1 MSRFERRIA
10 FISAITLL
18 FSTLEFLIPKPLPFL
33 RLGLANLPLLI
44 IIQSIDLRSFF
55 VILVMKA
62 LGQGMVSGTLFSY
75 LILVSLAGTLS
86 SGLAMYGLA
95 RLLKERVSLVGIS
108 LVGAFVSNLSQIA
121 VAALLVYGRAIWIA
135 APVMLSLGLAT
146 SLVLGFLAQRYKTHS
161 SFAQRLT
168 QDEVELGLPSLYE
181 SRHYPVASVTALLS
195 IAAIIVVRDLWP
207 LVATVLLMYAMQL
220 ACRRRVRITPALML
234 LLSLVLLSFLEPN
247 GRVLLVLGK
256 FALTEGALEVALI
269 KGLRLIALL
278 SASQALVGTNPP
290 LRGRAGRL
298 VVLTLAYF
306 SALLTSFKERTGSL
320 VERIDQALQAA
331 AGESGGPLSSPQET
345 KTIHSSLVVAVGLGV
360 IAISVFSR
368 LDVLYKTPLFA

>member
-135 APVMLSLGLAT
+135 APVMLSLGLGT

-195 IAAIIVVRDLWP
+195 IAAIIVTRDLWP
-207 LVATVLLMYAMQL
+207 LVATVLLMYGMQL
-220 ACRRRVRITPALML
+220 ACRRRVRVAPALML

-306 SALLTSFKERTGSL
+306 SALLTSFKERTGTL
-320 VERIDQALQAA
+320 VERIDQALQSA
-331 AGESGGPLSSPQET
+331 AGESGGPLSSPKEA
-345 KTIHSSLVVAVGLGV
+345 KTIHTSLVLAIGLAV
-360 IAISVFSR
+360 IAISVFS
-368 LDVLYKTPLFA
+368 

>member
-135 APVMLSLGLAT
+135 APVMLSLGLGT

-195 IAAIIVVRDLWP
+195 IAAIIVTRDLWP
-207 LVATVLLMYAMQL
+207 LVATVLLMYGMQL
-220 ACRRRVRITPALML
+220 ACRRRVRVAPALML

-345 KTIHSSLVVAVGLGV
+345 KTIHSSLVVAIGLGV